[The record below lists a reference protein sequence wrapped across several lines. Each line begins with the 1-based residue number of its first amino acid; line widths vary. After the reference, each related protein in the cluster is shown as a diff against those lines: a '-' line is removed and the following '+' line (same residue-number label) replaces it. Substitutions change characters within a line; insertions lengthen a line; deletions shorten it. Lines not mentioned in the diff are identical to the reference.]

1 MDVNAVST
9 GKMLLERGGT
19 CSVDRFESFLNKIQD
34 LLKDYCEF
42 RSVCPYFDLG
52 SHSCTMT
59 GGGSYCGKHRIL
71 KQKKEKT
78 VT

>member
-42 RSVCPYFDLG
+42 RSVCPYFDLD

-59 GGGSYCGKHRIL
+59 GGSHCGKHRIL

-78 VT
+78 VS